1 MAKNK
6 LSILGGNMYKKF
18 LLAAIFTS
26 VLIGCSSESTESTNS
41 NGTISVVSAGG
52 AFSNPL
58 GLIYLTQNDAE
69 YTTSIAKN
77 AAGSQITTNQDS
89 IVRTY
94 NDKIYVF
101 GRDSNSAVLV
111 LDNSGDNKD
120 PIANYSLAELDPDG
134 DFDIDGGFN
143 GTNPYEIAFES
154 ESIAYVAFYN
164 SNYILKIN
172 PLTGNRLNS
181 INVSFVKTIA
191 GATAS
196 DANSP
201 NIVDVE
207 LISGKLYILAQRFNA
222 AFEPLE
228 SAIVIYDTQT
238 EEFVDTNTDT
248 EEIDGIILSGKNPSE
263 MIYMSSSNKL
273 LVAHRGAITY
283 TEDFSAIESTEIGST
298 GIEEVLVE
306 SNSTNGIII
315 PGTAFG
321 GSNGGFGVGKLLY
334 NSASGKIFAAYDAF
348 DFSSN
353 IKEINLT
360 SLTVASSSILSSNA
374 TAFGDSTIDGDGFI
388 YLINRSST
396 SPSIDVYNSNTKTLI
411 KSIATELPMQS
422 IAIVK

>member
-1 MAKNK
+1 MLKK
-6 LSILGGNMYKKF
+6 LLITTLV
-18 LLAAIFTS
+18 ATI
-26 VLIGCSSESTESTNS
+26 LIGCSSDSTDSTNS
-41 NGTISVVSAGG
+41 NGAISVVSVGG

-58 GLIYLTQNDAE
+58 GLIYLTQNDSE
-69 YTTSIAKN
+69 YTTNIAKN

-94 NDKIYVF
+94 NGKIYIF

-111 LDNSGDNKD
+111 LDNSGENKD

-143 GTNPYEIAFES
+143 GTNPYEIAFAS
-154 ESIAYVAFYN
+154 ESVAYVGFYN

-172 PLTGNRLNS
+172 PLTGNRLNA
-181 INVSFVKTIA
+181 IDVSFVKTIA

-201 NIVDVE
+201 NVVDVE
-207 LISGKLYILAQRFNA
+207 LINGKLYILAQRFNA
-222 AFEPLE
+222 AYEPLE
-228 SAIVIYDTQT
+228 SAIVIYDTES

-248 EEIDGIILSGKNPSE
+248 EEVDGIILAGKNPSE
-263 MIYMSSSNKL
+263 MIYLSNSNKL
-273 LVAHRGAITY
+273 IIAHRGAITY
-283 TEDFSAIESTEIGST
+283 PEDFSVIESTEIGST
-298 GIEEVLVE
+298 GVEEVLV
-306 SNSTNGIII
+306 STNISNGIII
-315 PGTAFG
+315 PGTEFG
-321 GSNGGFGVGKLLY
+321 GTTGGFGVGKLLY
-334 NSASGKIFAAYDAF
+334 NASSGKIFAAYDAF

-353 IKEINLT
+353 IKEVNLT
-360 SLTVASSSILSSNA
+360 SATVESTPILSENA

-396 SPSIDVYNSNTKTLI
+396 NPSIDVYNSSTKTLV